1 MTGET
6 GEAETRAGLCRQTV
20 WSGPEITG
28 ERLRGEVTRAGLCN
42 R

>member
-20 WSGPEITG
+20 WPGAAMTG
-28 ERLRGEVTRAGLCN
+28 ETDR
-42 R
+42 